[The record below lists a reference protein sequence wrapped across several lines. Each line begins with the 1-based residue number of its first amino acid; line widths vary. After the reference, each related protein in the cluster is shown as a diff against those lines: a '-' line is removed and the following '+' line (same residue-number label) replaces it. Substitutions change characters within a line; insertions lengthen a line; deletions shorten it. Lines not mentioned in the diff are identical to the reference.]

1 MSLIL
6 TLRKQRQEEEFYE
19 LEVDK
24 GGPLSE
30 VLASL
35 LYIVSFRP
43 PELHSEICLKI
54 FFFCCDFS
62 DEDRTLPMTVRT
74 ERREF

>member
-6 TLRKQRQEEEFYE
+6 TLKKQRQEEFCE

-62 DEDRTLPMTVRT
+62 AFMRT
-74 ERREF
+74 EHFL